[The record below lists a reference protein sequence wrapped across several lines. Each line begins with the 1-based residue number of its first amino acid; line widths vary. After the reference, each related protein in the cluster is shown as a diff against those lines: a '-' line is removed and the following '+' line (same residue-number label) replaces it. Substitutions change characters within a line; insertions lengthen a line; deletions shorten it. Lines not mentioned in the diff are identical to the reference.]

1 MMDTKEVLLL
11 YFKHFS
17 IKKIKVVVLE
27 MKLNKINKLQMNFI
41 NQLLKKKFK
50 KIRVYSLFKDNIWG
64 VGLAD
69 MQLINKF
76 NKGTRFLLCVI
87 DIFSIVSKYS
97 WVVTLKDKKGV
108 TIVNAFQKVLGRS
121 NRKPNKIWVDKGSDF
136 YNSSFIKWLKGND
149 IEMYSTYN
157 QGKSVVAERFIRT
170 LKNKNYKYMTSISEN
185 LYIDKLYDIVNEYNN
200 TYHEAIKMKPVDVKS
215 GNYVEYNVNFNDKYP
230 KFQVGDHVRISKYKN
245 IFGEG
250 YTPNWS
256 EEIFVIKKVQTT
268 VPWIYV
274 SNEFNG
280 EEIIATFMKKNC
292 RRLTTKNLEQKK

>member
-1 MMDTKEVLLL
+1 
-11 YFKHFS
+11 
-17 IKKIKVVVLE
+17 
-27 MKLNKINKLQMNFI
+27 
-41 NQLLKKKFK
+41 
-50 KIRVYSLFKDNIWG
+50 
-64 VGLAD
+64 
-69 MQLINKF
+69 
-76 NKGTRFLLCVI
+76 
-87 DIFSIVSKYS
+87 
-97 WVVTLKDKKGV
+97 
-108 TIVNAFQKVLGRS
+108 
-121 NRKPNKIWVDKGSDF
+121 
-136 YNSSFIKWLKGND
+136 
-149 IEMYSTYN
+149 MYSTYN

-215 GNYVEYNVNFNDKYP
+215 GNFVEYNVNFNDKYP

-274 SNEFNG
+274 SNEFND

-292 RRLTTKNLEQKK
+292 RILTTKNLE

>member
-1 MMDTKEVLLL
+1 MDTKEVLLL

-108 TIVNAFQKVLGRS
+108 TIVNAFQKVLDRS

-149 IEMYSTYN
+149 IEMSSTYN

-215 GNYVEYNVNFNDKYP
+215 GNFVEYNVNFNDKYP

-292 RRLTTKNLEQKK
+292 RRLTTKNLE

>member
-1 MMDTKEVLLL
+1 MDTKEVLLL

-41 NQLLKKKFK
+41 NQLIKKKFK

-292 RRLTTKNLEQKK
+292 RRLTTKNLE

>member
-1 MMDTKEVLLL
+1 MDTKEVLLL

-292 RRLTTKNLEQKK
+292 RRLTTKNLE

>member
-1 MMDTKEVLLL
+1 MDTKEVLLL

-157 QGKSVVAERFIRT
+157 QGKSVVAERVIRT
-170 LKNKNYKYMTSISEN
+170 LKNKNYKFKTSISEN

-292 RRLTTKNLEQKK
+292 RRLTTKNLE

>member
-1 MMDTKEVLLL
+1 MDTKEVLLL

-215 GNYVEYNVNFNDKYP
+215 GNFVEYNVNFNDKYP

-292 RRLTTKNLEQKK
+292 RRLTTKNLE

>member
-1 MMDTKEVLLL
+1 MDTKEVLLL

-200 TYHEAIKMKPVDVKS
+200 AYHEAIKMKPVDVKS

-292 RRLTTKNLEQKK
+292 RRLTTKNLE

>member
-1 MMDTKEVLLL
+1 MDTKEILLL

-108 TIVNAFQKVLGRS
+108 TIVNAFQKVLDRS

-215 GNYVEYNVNFNDKYP
+215 GNFVEYNVNFNDKYP

-292 RRLTTKNLEQKK
+292 RILTTKNLE

>member
-1 MMDTKEVLLL
+1 MDTKEVLLL

-268 VPWIYV
+268 VPWIYI

-292 RRLTTKNLEQKK
+292 RRLTTKNLE

>member
-1 MMDTKEVLLL
+1 MDTKEVLLL

-97 WVVTLKDKKGV
+97 WVVTLKDKKCV

-292 RRLTTKNLEQKK
+292 RRLTTKNLE

>member
-1 MMDTKEVLLL
+1 MDTKEVLLL

-215 GNYVEYNVNFNDKYP
+215 GNFVEYNVNFNDKYP

-292 RRLTTKNLEQKK
+292 RILTTKNLE

>member
-1 MMDTKEVLLL
+1 MDTKEVLLL

-50 KIRVYSLFKDNIWG
+50 KIRVYSLFKDNVWG

-292 RRLTTKNLEQKK
+292 RRLTTKNLE

>member
-1 MMDTKEVLLL
+1 MDTKEVLLL

-41 NQLLKKKFK
+41 NQLLKKNLK

-108 TIVNAFQKVLGRS
+108 TIVNAFQKVLDRS

-170 LKNKNYKYMTSISEN
+170 LKNKNYKYMTSISGN

-292 RRLTTKNLEQKK
+292 RRLTTKNLE

>member
-1 MMDTKEVLLL
+1 MDTKEVLLL

-41 NQLLKKKFK
+41 NQLLKKKIK

-97 WVVTLKDKKGV
+97 WAVTLKDKKGV
-108 TIVNAFQKVLGRS
+108 TIVNAFRKVLGRS

-292 RRLTTKNLEQKK
+292 RRLTTKNLE

>member
-1 MMDTKEVLLL
+1 
-11 YFKHFS
+11 
-17 IKKIKVVVLE
+17 
-27 MKLNKINKLQMNFI
+27 
-41 NQLLKKKFK
+41 
-50 KIRVYSLFKDNIWG
+50 
-64 VGLAD
+64 

-76 NKGTRFLLCVI
+76 NKGTQFLLCVI

-108 TIVNAFQKVLGRS
+108 TIVNAFQKVLDRS
-121 NRKPNKIWVDKGSDF
+121 NRKPNEIWVDKGSDF
-136 YNSSFIKWLKGND
+136 YNNSFIKWLKDND
-149 IEMYSTYN
+149 IEMYSTCN

-170 LKNKNYKYMTSISEN
+170 LKNKNYKYMTSVSEN

-200 TYHEAIKMKPVDVKS
+200 TYHEAIKMKPVDVKC

-292 RRLTTKNLEQKK
+292 RRLTTKNLE

>member
-1 MMDTKEVLLL
+1 MDTKEVLLL

-97 WVVTLKDKKGV
+97 WVVTLKDEKGV

-215 GNYVEYNVNFNDKYP
+215 GNYDYVEYNVNFNDKYP

-292 RRLTTKNLEQKK
+292 RRLTTKNLE